1 MIGFFLIFLGTVI
14 AILGSIGSGSTS
26 FGGVVFIGPL
36 PIVFG
41 NGPGSGVLAITDL
54 IIATVMILMLFLSL
68 MLSRGRPREV

>member
-41 NGPGSGVLAITDL
+41 NGPGSGVLAITAL